1 MINFIKV
8 VTLIIAVSN
17 GSFVLGNIGTGDK
30 DLSDSNSI
38 FDGMEEASSK
48 MGRRIKDD
56 EIESNHGGGHVEF
69 GGGHHGGRY
78 SCSKT
83 CTVWDTYCFR
93 FGRRGRGTSGQSQ
106 EQEQARMSEGE
117 TESHDGGEQHEGGYG
132 GGSGYGGGNHGG
144 GCMKQC
150 HAKCMNWKTVCS
162 KVRRP
167 NPYHKRGYEE
177 TAPVPV
183 EQEQVMN
190 MDEVKPRESGQSPTN
205 YYSEDG
211 NM

>member
-56 EIESNHGGGHVEF
+56 EIESNHGGGHVED
-69 GGGHHGGRY
+69 GGRGHHGGRY

-83 CTVWDTYCFR
+83 CTVWDTYCSW
-93 FGRRGRGTSGQSQ
+93 FGGSGWGTSGQSQ
-106 EQEQARMSEGE
+106 EQEKAMMN
-117 TESHDGGEQHEGGYG
+117 DGGEQHEGGFGGGGVYG
-132 GGSGYGGGNHGG
+132 GGKHGG

-150 HAKCMNWKTVCS
+150 HRTRNKCIKWVEVCTKEPKKKS
-162 KVRRP
+162 G
-167 NPYHKRGYEE
+167 NIQ
-177 TAPVPV
+177 

-190 MDEVKPRESGQSPTN
+190 MDEVKPREPGQSPTY

>member
-30 DLSDSNSI
+30 DLSDSNSS

-93 FGRRGRGTSGQSQ
+93 FGRRGRGTSGQTQ

-132 GGSGYGGGNHGG
+132 GGGVYGGGNHGG

-150 HAKCMNWKTVCS
+150 QYTYDKCIKWVKVCTKEPWQKS
-162 KVRRP
+162 G
-167 NPYHKRGYEE
+167 HIQ
-177 TAPVPV
+177 
-183 EQEQVMN
+183 EQEQVIY